1 MLRLI
6 SLSDYFMRELENP
19 TKRLPTMVDIDRAL
33 WSCLQNGT
41 AVRSHWALILL
52 LLFFD
57 LKTWSRAFQTVTPS
71 FWTSAF
77 TVDNE
82 IYTSV
87 SLKGEFFSGFHST
100 ARVHN
105 WTSAIFHFESFP
117 PRNSKWSCM
126 SFSCWGAWPCLLFF
140 LFFLFFLLFLFFFF
154 SFLSFLSA
162 QTFIVENLVQ
172 YSILKVWFQYFS
184 IILFTCLDTLYFI
197 LEFDGIISGEN
208 SGSNSF
214 PECP

>member
-33 WSCLQNGT
+33 LSCLQNGT
-41 AVRSHWALILL
+41 VVRSHWALILL

-117 PRNSKWSCM
+117 PRNSKWSCI
-126 SFSCWGAWPCLLFF
+126 SVIQLLGCLALFVVFSLFLVFSRFFVFF
-140 LFFLFFLLFLFFFF
+140 LFFPFFLVCADVHCRESRTILDFKSLVPIFFHNPFRMHRHTIF
-154 SFLSFLSA
+154 YLR
-162 QTFIVENLVQ
+162 IWW
-172 YSILKVWFQYFS
+172 YY
-184 IILFTCLDTLYFI
+184 
-197 LEFDGIISGEN
+197 
-208 SGSNSF
+208 
-214 PECP
+214 